1 MSWTRRR
8 FLEAVGRAGGAAAA
22 YETMVAMGL
31 LRVPNA
37 FAGRPTLPPDF
48 GRDKKVLILGAGIAG
63 MTAAYELK
71 NAGYTVSILEAKGR
85 PGGRNFTVRRGD
97 VIEEITGS
105 KQLCR
110 FDEGLYLNAGPGR
123 LPYHHTAVLEYCK
136 ILGVP
141 LEVYI
146 MSARANLF
154 QNKDGFGGLPMPN
167 RRIANDTR
175 GWIADLLAKSINK
188 GALNKELT
196 GIDKQALLDLLSKF
210 GDVDKTNAYAY
221 IGSSR
226 SGYEIEPGVVGCPE
240 VIEKLQLN
248 DLIKSDFWTHKF
260 YQSEDYEWQPTLFEP
275 VGGMD
280 GIVKGFLGHVGDLI
294 RYNREVTG
302 VHNADGVV
310 RVEHRASGTTYGG
323 EQETADYCISTIPL
337 PILKTITNNNFSDD
351 FKKAIGAVNFASTC
365 KVGWQANRRFW
376 ELDDQIYGGISYIN
390 HNITQMWYPS
400 HGYFGAKGVLTGTYN
415 YDGEADEMAR
425 LELPD
430 RLELAAAGAKL
441 LHPRFDQDVPRELGL
456 SIAWKNIRY
465 QLGGWADDWN
475 CPDSNYNRL
484 LRPDG
489 NVWVAGDQMS
499 HLSGWQE
506 GAIRSAIHVV
516 DRIAKP
522 ALIAAD
528 VTEPATKLKAMA
540 APRAKAPSIQRRT
553 RGLP

>member
-48 GRDKKVLILGAGIAG
+48 GRGKKVLILGAGVSG

-146 MSARANLF
+146 MSTRANLF

-175 GWIADLLAKSINK
+175 GWITDLLAKAINR

-196 GIDKQALLDLLSKF
+196 GIDKQALLDMLSKF
-210 GDVDKTNAYAY
+210 GDVEKTNAYAY

-248 DLIKSDFWTHKF
+248 DLLKSEFWKHKF

-302 VHNADGVV
+302 IHNADGMV

-337 PILKTITNNNFSDD
+337 PILKTITNNNFQRRLQEGHRRGEFCLDLQGGLAGQPPLLGARRSDLRRD
-351 FKKAIGAVNFASTC
+351 LVHQSQHHADVVPVARLLRREGRSDRDLQLRRRCRRDGQARAARPPRARRDRRETPAPALRPGRAARAGAV
-365 KVGWQANRRFW
+365 
-376 ELDDQIYGGISYIN
+376 
-390 HNITQMWYPS
+390 
-400 HGYFGAKGVLTGTYN
+400 
-415 YDGEADEMAR
+415 
-425 LELPD
+425 D
-430 RLELAAAGAKL
+430 RLEE
-441 LHPRFDQDVPRELGL
+441 HPLSARRLG
-456 SIAWKNIRY
+456 R
-465 QLGGWADDWN
+465 
-475 CPDSNYNRL
+475 
-484 LRPDG
+484 
-489 NVWVAGDQMS
+489 
-499 HLSGWQE
+499 
-506 GAIRSAIHVV
+506 
-516 DRIAKP
+516 
-522 ALIAAD
+522 
-528 VTEPATKLKAMA
+528 
-540 APRAKAPSIQRRT
+540 
-553 RGLP
+553 